1 MQESSPLDRVPLF
14 ATLSATQR
22 ERIHSLL
29 ERKSYRA
36 GEDIFVQGA
45 PADGMLLLLSGQAL
59 LFQSSEDGSQSPL
72 ATVTAGQSLNQEA
85 LFAEA
90 TQSATMRAAQP
101 VTLLKLT
108 RAGFAQLLSEQPDIG
123 AALGV
128 DSAEPTGGAAINPQ
142 FAEQRADEEILL
154 QTHRHWWSFLRTAWL
169 PLLLMPA
176 IWLGAAALEAQAPS
190 LILLALSLLL
200 PGLALLYFYLEW
212 RNDLVIVTDQRII
225 RINRTILAMYR
236 QVTQV
241 GLDSVHEINYE
252 LPPYDPFA
260 RIFRYG
266 AVIVKTAGAQG
277 NLELPLMP
285 SPARFQSLIMDN
297 RQYFENRKAQRHHR
311 LVRAEMQRM
320 MSGEPTDE
328 VRPPGSQ
335 SADEPLKPLAGNNGF
350 LSTRI
355 EMSNGDIVYRKHISV
370 WAQHTALPILIMLV
384 SLAAL
389 ILTFTLVSPDL
400 RIITFPVAMV
410 ALLAGSLTYYWL
422 DWDWRNDVYIIS
434 DDTITLVRKRPF
446 FLENLRDQILVERID
461 NVESVSSGFFAA
473 LLKYGDV
480 RMSLV
485 GADEP
490 KLFIKVPRPQDI
502 QQEISRR
509 QHNKSLR
516 RARFDAQQ
524 QRKILGEYM
533 GDPAA
538 SGMQAAPGQSATSTA
553 QVVSQSIAGG
563 APPAEPIDGGV
574 RAVNNP
580 DRNRPPRLPKKII
593 ATQLTAS
600 QPGSSAG
607 GSRRPQR
614 LRPSQQDRP
623 EA

>member
-1 MQESSPLDRVPLF
+1 MQDSYRLDRVPLF
-14 ATLSATQR
+14 ATLSEAQR
-22 ERIHSLL
+22 QRIQSQMARL
-29 ERKSYRA
+29 SYRA
-36 GEDIFVQGA
+36 GDDIFVQGA
-45 PADGMLLLLSGQAL
+45 PADGMLLLLNGQAL
-59 LFQSSEDGSQSPL
+59 LFQTSEDGSQAPL
-72 ATVTAGQSLNQEA
+72 ATISAGQSLNQEA
-85 LFAEA
+85 LFDEA
-90 TQSATMRAAQP
+90 LQTATMRAAQS

-108 RAGFAQLLSEQPDIG
+108 RARFAKLLREHPDI
-123 AALGV
+123 ATALGK
-128 DSAEPTGGAAINPQ
+128 DSAQSTKGAISPQ
-142 FAEQRADEEILL
+142 FAEQREDEEVLL
-154 QTHRHWWSFLRTAWL
+154 QTHRHWWSFVRTAWL
-169 PLLLMPA
+169 PLMLMPA
-176 IWLGAAALEAQAPS
+176 IWLGAAALDAQAPS
-190 LILLALSLLL
+190 LFLVALSLLL
-200 PGLALLYFYLEW
+200 PGLALLYFYIEW
-212 RNDLVIVTDQRII
+212 RNDSVIVTDQRII
-225 RINRTILAMYR
+225 RINRTLLALYR

-266 AVIVKTAGAQG
+266 TVIVKTAGAQG
-277 NLELPLMP
+277 NLEMALMP

-297 RQYFENRKAQRHHR
+297 RQYLESRKAQRHHR

-320 MSGEPTDE
+320 MSGEPANNELSSSSHSD
-328 VRPPGSQ
+328 
-335 SADEPLKPLAGNNGF
+335 DEPPKPLSGSNGF

-355 EMSNGDIVYRKHISV
+355 EMSNGDIVYRKHVSV
-370 WAQHTALPILIMLV
+370 WARHTALPLLIILV

-400 RIITFPVAMV
+400 RIITFPVAMI

-434 DDTITLVRKRPF
+434 DDTITLVHKRPF

-461 NVESVSSGFFAA
+461 NVESVTSGLFAA

-490 KLFIKVPRPQDI
+490 KLFVKVPRPQEI

-516 RARFDAQQ
+516 RARFDAMQ

-533 GDPAA
+533 GEPLIG
-538 SGMQAAPGQSATSTA
+538 GMQAAPGQTRISPANSVA
-553 QVVSQSIAGG
+553 HAGAAG
-563 APPAEPIDGGV
+563 TQPTEANSESV

-580 DRNRPPRLPKKII
+580 DRNRPPRLPKKLI
-593 ATQLTAS
+593 AAQRPGS
-600 QPGSSAG
+600 QPGL
-607 GSRRPQR
+607 SRRNDLRPQR
-614 LRPSQQDRP
+614 LRPSTKD
-623 EA
+623 

>member
-1 MQESSPLDRVPLF
+1 MQESLPLESVSLF
-14 ATLSATQR
+14 ATLSESQR
-22 ERIHSLL
+22 ERVQGLL
-29 ERKSYRA
+29 ERESYRA

-45 PADGMLLLLSGQAL
+45 PADGMLLMLSGQAL
-59 LFQSSEDGSQSPL
+59 LFQSNEDGSQSPL
-72 ATVTAGQSLNQEA
+72 ATVSAGQSLNHEA

-90 TQSATMRAAQP
+90 LQSATMRAAQP

-108 RAGFAQLLSEQPDIG
+108 RARLAQLLREHPDIG
-123 AALGV
+123 AALGMEG
-128 DSAEPTGGAAINPQ
+128 AAPAKAAINPQ
-142 FAEQRADEEILL
+142 FAEQREDEEILL
-154 QTHRHWWSFLRTAWL
+154 QTHRHWWSFARVAWL
-169 PLLLMPA
+169 PLLLMPG
-176 IWLGAAALEAQAPS
+176 IWLGARALDAQTPS
-190 LILLALSLLL
+190 LVLAALSLAL

-225 RINRTILAMYR
+225 RINRTILALYR

-260 RIFRYG
+260 RVFRYG

-297 RQYFENRKAQRHHR
+297 QQYFENRKAQRHHR

-320 MSGEPTDE
+320 MSGDAADE
-328 VRPPGSQ
+328 SAPAAGQDADGAPRPLPGSN
-335 SADEPLKPLAGNNGF
+335 SF

-370 WAQHTALPILIMLV
+370 WAQHTALPLLVILA

-389 ILTFTLVSPDL
+389 ILTFTLVGPDL
-400 RIITFPVAMV
+400 RVITFPVAMV
-410 ALLAGSLTYYWL
+410 ALLASSLACYWL

-461 NVESVSSGFFAA
+461 NVESVTSGLIAA

-490 KLFIKVPRPQDI
+490 KLFVKVPHPREI

-516 RARFDAQQ
+516 RARFDAMQ
-524 QRKILGEYM
+524 QRKILGEFM
-533 GDPAA
+533 GDSAD
-538 SGMQAAPGQSATSTA
+538 SGA
-553 QVVSQSIAGG
+553 Q
-563 APPAEPIDGGV
+563 APPAEAPPALPNDSGV

-580 DRNRPPRLPKKII
+580 DRNRPPRLPKKIL
-593 ATQLTAS
+593 AARQNAS
-600 QPGSSAG
+600 QPSL
-607 GSRRPQR
+607 RLRNDLRPQR
-614 LRPSQQDRP
+614 LRPSGEGSP
-623 EA
+623 ET